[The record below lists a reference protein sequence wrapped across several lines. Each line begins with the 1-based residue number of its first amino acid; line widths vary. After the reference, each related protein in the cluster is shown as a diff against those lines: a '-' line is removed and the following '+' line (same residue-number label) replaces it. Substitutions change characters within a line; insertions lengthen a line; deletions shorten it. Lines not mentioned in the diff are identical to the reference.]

1 MANESNMEL
10 IRKDVAPLNGEFPGY
25 VKVCNQVTDDFTV
38 RYYRRGEAKKRAKK
52 IAYKIKREMLL
63 QMMIYTVDS
72 D

>member
-1 MANESNMEL
+1 MEL
-10 IRKDVAPLNGEFPGY
+10 IRKDVAPLNGNFPGY
-25 VKVCNQVTDDFTV
+25 VKADNHVIVDFTV

-52 IAYKIKREMLL
+52 LTHKIKREMLL